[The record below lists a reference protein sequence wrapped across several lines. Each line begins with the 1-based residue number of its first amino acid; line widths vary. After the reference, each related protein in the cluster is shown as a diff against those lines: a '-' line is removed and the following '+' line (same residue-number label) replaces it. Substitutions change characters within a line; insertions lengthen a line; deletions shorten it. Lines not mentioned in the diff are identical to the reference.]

1 MPLPTPH
8 HCLYNSTSPQIS
20 PPLHYN
26 STHQAAYTLPTRHP
40 HKPTLHLNPH
50 IQLTIHY
57 TTPTP
62 THYNHTI
69 QQICILTPITR
80 SHYAHPHSKA
90 TTEMK
95 GTKVLTLGAGR
106 DVLTYVYT
114 RPLAIRMR
122 YMCIYACAVLL
133 IGGRAGPFYRFT
145 DSWSLTS
152 LLRVGHRV
160 ATLLDSTRESILA
173 LRYNFWR
180 LQGTQSCSR

>member
-1 MPLPTPH
+1 MH
-8 HCLYNSTSPQIS
+8 FLYWQGDGSGGKHRVYSIE
-20 PPLHYN
+20 
-26 STHQAAYTLPTRHP
+26 YTLPVSII
-40 HKPTLHLNPH
+40 
-50 IQLTIHY
+50 IQSC
-57 TTPTP
+57 
-62 THYNHTI
+62 
-69 QQICILTPITR
+69 CIAML
-80 SHYAHPHSKA
+80 
-90 TTEMK
+90 MK

-106 DVLTYVYT
+106 EILPHNMAVTKMVDADDIYT

-133 IGGRAGPFYRFT
+133 IGGRAGRFT

-180 LQGTQSCSR
+180 LLGAQSCRGKPVLICILALSLVFTPYLSNAVVSAKSPH

>member
-1 MPLPTPH
+1 MKGGVGKIT
-8 HCLYNSTSPQIS
+8 
-20 PPLHYN
+20 
-26 STHQAAYTLPTRHP
+26 YT
-40 HKPTLHLNPH
+40 
-50 IQLTIHY
+50 
-57 TTPTP
+57 
-62 THYNHTI
+62 
-69 QQICILTPITR
+69 
-80 SHYAHPHSKA
+80 
-90 TTEMK
+90 MK

-106 DVLTYVYT
+106 EILPHNIRLQRWYDIYT

-133 IGGRAGPFYRFT
+133 IGGRAGRFT

-173 LRYNFWR
+173 LRYTFWR